1 MKKFALAVASTVLA
15 FCGSAHAVVTGS
27 AYFVTEAQANNAAPG
42 FSTAGCTGNALSF
55 CGLAATFTTANGPLN
70 FQSAVGGYSL
80 LGFLNSNPGTASIVG
95 TAANLARNIDGT
107 AGPGNQ
113 GAYGLI
119 LELTGS
125 VSVVNGT
132 AYNVQHDDGVTLM
145 INGVTVVSA
154 PGPTSST
161 PTPFT
166 WTGAT
171 GTYAFDLIYGE
182 CCGQPAVLITNLP
195 LTQRVP
201 EPGTLAL
208 AGLALA
214 GLGASRRRKQ

>member
-1 MKKFALAVASTVLA
+1 MKKFALAAASAVLA

-27 AYFVTEAQANNAAPG
+27 AYFVTETQANNASPG
-42 FSTAGCTGNALSF
+42 FTTAGCTGNAASF
-55 CGLAATFTTANGPLN
+55 CGLAATFTTANGPLD
-70 FQSAVGGYSL
+70 FESSVGGYTL
-80 LGFLNSNPGTASIVG
+80 QGFLLSNPGTIITSGSA
-95 TAANLARNIDGT
+95 TNLGRAIDGT
-107 AGPGNQ
+107 AGPGPN

-125 VSVVNGT
+125 VSVVNGQM
-132 AYNVQHDDGVTLM
+132 YNVQHDDGVTLR
-145 INGVTVVSA
+145 INGVTVVNA
-154 PGPTSST
+154 PGPTSSV

-166 WTGAT
+166 WTGLT

-182 CCGQPAVLITNLP
+182 CCGSPAVLITNLP

-201 EPGTLAL
+201 EPGTLVL